1 MIENLQI
8 DGRGP
13 KAHFFHANGY
23 PPGAYQTLL
32 TLLSK
37 ELSIECMLLRPHWK
51 NPGDY
56 KTIKSWN
63 PFIEDLI
70 NYLTEN
76 HDRGKISI
84 GHSIGGNLLI
94 HAALKRPD
102 LFDSI
107 VLLDPTLF
115 TPRTVYAWKFIDLIG
130 LNNLFHPL
138 SNKTRKRRT
147 KFDSVEQMFTEY
159 RRKYIFKN
167 IKDKQLEEYINSI
180 TIKKDN
186 KIHLSYDKMFEVQ
199 IYNTAML
206 HDMKLWNELVNL
218 KVKTH
223 IIYAEKSNAFP
234 ASTAKKIKKL
244 NSKIKMTQLN
254 DLTHL
259 FPLEKPKLVA
269 KHILENII

>member
-8 DGRGP
+8 DGNGSR
-13 KAHFFHANGY
+13 AHFFHANGY

-32 TLLSK
+32 KLLSK
-37 ELSIECMLLRPHWK
+37 KLSLECMLLRPHWN
-51 NPGDY
+51 NPGNY
-56 KTIKSWN
+56 KVIKSWN

-76 HDRGKISI
+76 QNSGKISI
-84 GHSIGGNLLI
+84 GHSIGGNLLM

-107 VLLDPTLF
+107 ILLDPTLF
-115 TPRTVYAWKFIDLIG
+115 IPRTVYAWKFIDSIG

-147 KFDSVEQMFTEY
+147 QFESVEQMFTEY
-159 RRKYIFKN
+159 RSKYIFKN
-167 IKDKQLEEYINSI
+167 IKDKQLKEYINSI
-180 TIKKDN
+180 TLKKDN

-206 HDMKLWNELVNL
+206 HDMKLWNELGNL

-223 IIYAEKSNAFP
+223 IIYAGNSNAFP

-244 NSKIKMTQLN
+244 NSEIKMTKLN
-254 DLTHL
+254 DLSHL
-259 FPLEKPKLVA
+259 FPLEKPELVA
-269 KHILENII
+269 KHILENIL